1 MEGDDDDCVALED
14 PNKRHLVD
22 EVSIK
27 VSLCVYVYIV
37 CHCYPCVVLLYVP
50 YPFVWC
56 MLFCMLSIPCVIIT
70 IDVCHSATT
79 IPSVIG
85 IIS

>member
-27 VSLCVYVYIV
+27 VSLCVNVS
-37 CHCYPCVVLLYVP
+37 LLPPV
-50 YPFVWC
+50 
-56 MLFCMLSIPCVIIT
+56 M
-70 IDVCHSATT
+70 
-79 IPSVIG
+79 
-85 IIS
+85 